1 MDESGQRPADEGGRP
16 QYGQYHQP
24 EYGAM
29 AGQYPAGYDPY
40 VYGRP
45 DPESTDGTSAT
56 AAGQPGA
63 AGAPGMPQQ
72 TPQYGQPGA
81 YAQSGQGPSNP
92 YGQPG
97 PQLQYGQPNQYG
109 QPGYGWNGQPGP
121 NGGDGRYGHPYAP
134 QQPNAQQSQRP
145 HRIVNG
151 IDVDDPASNPFYG
164 KWDLLAVMAF
174 VCALF
179 LPIPLLPT
187 IMGAISMKRV
197 RVLHMRGFWLAFA
210 AVAINVFYT
219 IMIVWLAMNGM
230 TAFDLYQEMLSTM
243 MGGAGGSDGS
253 ITA

>member
-1 MDESGQRPADEGGRP
+1 MDESGQRPADEGGQP
-16 QYGQYHQP
+16 QYGRYHQP

-45 DPESTDGTSAT
+45 DPEPTDGASA

-63 AGAPGMPQQ
+63 DGVQGMPQQ
-72 TPQYGQPGA
+72 PSQYGQPG
-81 YAQSGQGPSNP
+81 
-92 YGQPG
+92 
-97 PQLQYGQPNQYG
+97 YGQPNPYGWNDQPNAYGQNGQSGQPNPYG
-109 QPGYGWNGQPGP
+109 QPGYGWNGQP
-121 NGGDGRYGHPYAP
+121 YAP
-134 QQPNAQQSQRP
+134 QQP
-145 HRIVNG
+145 HRIING

-243 MGGAGGSDGS
+243 MGGSGGSDGS

>member
-45 DPESTDGTSAT
+45 DPESTDGAAA
-56 AAGQPGA
+56 AAGQPGM
-63 AGAPGMPQQ
+63 AGTQGMPQNA
-72 TPQYGQPGA
+72 PQYGPSG
-81 YAQSGQGPSNP
+81 YGPSGQPNP

-97 PQLQYGQPNQYG
+97 QQNQYG

-121 NGGDGRYGHPYAP
+121 DGGDGRYGGWNGHPYAP
-134 QQPNAQQSQRP
+134 QQPNARQSQQP

-187 IMGAISMKRV
+187 IMGAISMRRV
-197 RVLHMRGFWLAFA
+197 RALHMRGFWLAFA

-230 TAFDLYQEMLSTM
+230 TAFDLYQDMLTSM
-243 MGGAGGSDGS
+243 LGGAGGGADGS